1 MGSDQ
6 FHQRNLNAKKC
17 TFHTLPRRL
26 KCASIIISTVDLLH
40 LVGLQAALAMQA
52 HLAHISLRMQ
62 NLHHFNRCQKQ
73 CRHSGHLLGYGI
85 CALRCFGIA
94 GEFGRI
100 SLLCKNYQHS
110 HFGSL
115 SGDGLSAVQTSV
127 LPFRSTTCLH

>member
-1 MGSDQ
+1 MESDQ
-6 FHQRNLNAKKC
+6 FHQRKLNAKKC

-26 KCASIIISTVDLLH
+26 KCASIIISTVNLLR

-52 HLAHISLRMQ
+52 HVAHICLRMQ
-62 NLHHFNRCQKQ
+62 NLYHCNRCQKQ
-73 CRHSGHLLGYGI
+73 CRHSVHLLRYGI

-100 SLLCKNYQHS
+100 SLLCRNYQRS

-115 SGDGLSAVQTSV
+115 SGDGLSAVRTSV
-127 LPFRSTTCLH
+127 LPFHSTTCLH